1 MSMLPPILPPIRPT
15 LMTPATSVEAAAPGA
30 VRDRWQ
36 GLQNRAVNAPRPLHS
51 AGSWRRARVAGW
63 MAAWT
68 LASGLAATTASAQ
81 NTPIGQPR
89 GQPTQAYG
97 ASGSSQADG
106 RGYQPPTGNWSHGS
120 NRSYGSPLDPRPASG
135 GGRGNGRATEPAD
148 LPNATVNSYQPSR
161 SARGIPSAAN
171 DRRVAQPQV
180 EPSVVATRTLT
191 ETKGDSIDHLQ
202 HLVQQGTM
210 HETGLGAPRNL
221 TRAFDLYCEAAA
233 QGFPEALV
241 RMAWMYADGNG
252 VEKSKAAAYTLFL
265 RAKRFGYP
273 QGGELAQRFAGEAE
287 VLPVCLRG
295 TLVERGNIERP
306 PTREELLAFGSR
318 ASSTMR
324 ATATTLSGDR
334 ARFVQIVLTEA
345 RRFKLDPRLV
355 MAVMAAES
363 GFDPNARSLK
373 NAHGLMQL
381 LPETAER
388 FSVADINDPADNI
401 RGGMAYLRWLLAY
414 FRGDVALALAGYN
427 AGEGA
432 VEKHGGVP
440 PYPETLAYVQRIRA
454 IYPFDR
460 HPYDPTATTA
470 SSKAAAASDVAFGTV
485 SAAAQN

>member
-1 MSMLPPILPPIRPT
+1 MAMLPPAKSPAPASAIRLASRPAASLRAADLHPPALRGPSRDQTRARTRGWIAAWS
-15 LMTPATSVEAAAPGA
+15 LLASLATPAV
-30 VRDRWQ
+30 
-36 GLQNRAVNAPRPLHS
+36 
-51 AGSWRRARVAGW
+51 
-63 MAAWT
+63 
-68 LASGLAATTASAQ
+68 LAQSG
-81 NTPIGQPR
+81 PIGQPR
-89 GQPTQAYG
+89 TQPTQAYG
-97 ASGSSQADG
+97 ASGASQIDN
-106 RGYQPPTGNWSHGS
+106 RGGYRPPTGNWSQGRSFSSPMDSGS
-120 NRSYGSPLDPRPASG
+120 APAGGAREYGRANEALPAPTTQGYQPPRGA
-135 GGRGNGRATEPAD
+135 RGNPT
-148 LPNATVNSYQPSR
+148 
-161 SARGIPSAAN
+161 AAN
-171 DRRVAQPQV
+171 DRRVSQPRS
-180 EPSVVATRTLT
+180 EPSLVATRPVAAA
-191 ETKGDSIDHLQ
+191 ETDSIQHLQ
-202 HLVQQGTM
+202 HLVQQATM

-252 VEKSKAAAYTLFL
+252 VEKSKAAAYTLFM
-265 RAKRFGYP
+265 RAKRFGYA
-273 QGGELAQRFAGEAE
+273 QGGELAQRFAGEPE

-295 TLVERGNIERP
+295 TVVERGNVERP
-306 PTREELLAFGSR
+306 PTREELLAFSGR
-318 ASSTMR
+318 ASSSMR
-324 ATATTLSGDR
+324 STAVSLSGER
-334 ARFVQIVLTEA
+334 SRFAQIVLGES

-388 FSVADINDPADNI
+388 FNVADINDPAENI

-470 SSKAAAASDVAFGTV
+470 ASKATTAVASPAVNGPEVALG
-485 SAAAQN
+485 SPGLAAQN

>member
-1 MSMLPPILPPIRPT
+1 MRLLIRPI
-15 LMTPATSVEAAAPGA
+15 LMTPSPTVAPAAPDVFGGHRPGPLIA
-30 VRDRWQ
+30 E
-36 GLQNRAVNAPRPLHS
+36 PRF
-51 AGSWRRARVAGW
+51 ARARIGQPRTGGSRIRGAGW
-63 MAAWT
+63 MVAWA
-68 LASGLAATTASAQ
+68 LATSLTATAVLAQS
-81 NTPIGQPR
+81 NPGSQPR

-97 ASGSSQADG
+97 ASGGGQTDS
-106 RGYQPPTGNWSHGS
+106 RGYQPPIGNWGHGS
-120 NRSYGSPLDPRPASG
+120 SRSYASPLDSRPAPTSG
-135 GGRGNGRATEPAD
+135 GRAEGWNNQPATS
-148 LPNATVNSYQPSR
+148 PNPVTNSYQPSR

-171 DRRVAQPQV
+171 DRRVAQPQS
-180 EPSVVATRTLT
+180 EPSVVATRTLA
-191 ETKGDSIDHLQ
+191 ETKTDSIEHLQ

-252 VEKSKAAAYTLFL
+252 VERSKAAAYTLFL

-273 QGGELAQRFAGEAE
+273 QGGELAQRFAGEPE

-295 TLVERGNIERP
+295 TLVERGNVERP
-306 PTREELLAFGSR
+306 PTREELLAFGTR

-324 ATATTLSGDR
+324 AAATTLSGDR

-470 SSKAAAASDVAFGTV
+470 SSKAAVASDVAFGAI